1 MRFFNE
7 PFKHSQFDSKIICF
21 LTFFIQIIS
30 LTEDKM
36 VPVQPTLGKHAYH
49 YTTNGVFEQQVAS

>member
-1 MRFFNE
+1 MN
-7 PFKHSQFDSKIICF
+7 HSNILCF